1 MKRPIGPCLACGD
14 ECTDARV
21 YSGAVGPFCGVP
33 CRNKQDDLKIW
44 SRAQAYADRVAHH
57 RDSEV
62 SGGGDW
68 ILVAD
73 VARAFVIGYAAGLEE
88 GHVNARRAVRK

>member
-1 MKRPIGPCLACGD
+1 VCGT

-33 CRNKQDDLKIW
+33 CRDKQEDVRVW
-44 SRAQAYADRVAHH
+44 SRAVAYATRVTDA
-57 RDSEV
+57 RDA
-62 SGGGDW
+62 GDG
-68 ILVAD
+68 LPPECFESD